1 MTEVTT
7 QAVVGKI
14 VEAQTLLTDYTTQ
27 AVATRLDSGA
37 ANQSSK
43 LSNEEMAYRVAVAIA
58 ALKGEVPP
66 IREQSQLTA
75 EQLTQKLATFV
86 ETFKIRAIEG
96 EPSQVAQTIPTD
108 KTYADYLREG
118 QALSI
123 ALHAAFP
130 AKYKADQAIWPA
142 RLEKLLDDPAFQ
154 AKGTGLETITDGCVS
169 GTNGEGMTRKGATQ
183 ELAKQGLQHE
193 NDPVLVAAHTGRY
206 LVDAT
211 SIFQGQ
217 AVRAAGGAFYFH
229 VDGLRAS
236 VIDYGHSPNR
246 VSSSARRAPSELKT

>member
-1 MTEVTT
+1 MITTSTAPAAISSADIADLSTVSRATTEALASLASGQTT
-7 QAVVGKI
+7 VELPQATL
-14 VEAQTLLTDYTTQ
+14 EAMAKLL
-27 AVATRLDSGA
+27 RLHT
-37 ANQSSK
+37 
-43 LSNEEMAYRVAVAIA
+43 
-58 ALKGEVPP
+58 KGEVSVGAVA
-66 IREQSQLTA
+66 EHLTA
-75 EQLTQKLATFV
+75 EQLTRKLASFV

-130 AKYKADQAIWPA
+130 AKYKADKAIWPA
-142 RLEKLLDDPAFQ
+142 RLEQLLADPAFQ

-169 GTNGEGMTRKGATQ
+169 GTNGEGMTRKVATQ
-183 ELAKQGLQHE
+183 ELTKQGLQHE
-193 NDPVLVAAHTGRY
+193 DDPVLVAAHTGRY

-217 AVRAAGGAFYFH
+217 VVRAAGGAFYFSD
-229 VDGLRAS
+229 DGLDAGD
-236 VIDYGHSPNR
+236 IDDGNSYND

>member
-1 MTEVTT
+1 M
-7 QAVVGKI
+7 AK
-14 VEAQTLLTDYTTQ
+14 LL
-27 AVATRLDSGA
+27 RLHT
-37 ANQSSK
+37 
-43 LSNEEMAYRVAVAIA
+43 
-58 ALKGEVPP
+58 KGEVSVGAVA
-66 IREQSQLTA
+66 EHLTA
-75 EQLTQKLATFV
+75 EQLTQKLASFV

-142 RLEKLLDDPAFQ
+142 RLEQLLADPAFQ

-169 GTNGEGMTRKGATQ
+169 GTKHMILKGATQ

-193 NDPVLVAAHTGRY
+193 DDPVLVAAHTGRY

-217 AVRAAGGAFYFH
+217 VVRAAGGAFYFYAY
-229 VDGLRAS
+229 GLDARDIRDDS
-236 VIDYGHSPNR
+236 SYFS

>member
-1 MTEVTT
+1 MNLQQDTVLTGARALLGTLPEADRAAVSLALVADSAEHLSPEAR
-7 QAVVGKI
+7 QA
-14 VEAQTLLTDYTTQ
+14 LLQILPKEQSTVL
-27 AVATRLDSGA
+27 APATSTREA
-37 ANQSSK
+37 AN
-43 LSNEEMAYRVAVAIA
+43 L
-58 ALKGEVPP
+58 
-66 IREQSQLTA
+66 
-75 EQLTQKLATFV
+75 QLTQDLAAFV
-86 ETFKIRAIEG
+86 ATYKIRAIEG
-96 EPSQVAQTIPTD
+96 ESSQVAQTIPTD

-130 AKYKADQAIWPA
+130 EKYKADQAIWPA
-142 RLEKLLDDPAFQ
+142 RLEQLLADPAFQ

-169 GTNGEGMTRKGATQ
+169 GTNGEGMTRAGATRK
-183 ELAKQGLQHE
+183 LASQGLKHE

-217 AVRAAGGAFYFH
+217 VVRAAGGAFRFH
-229 VDGLRAS
+229 AGGLGASDIGDADGGN
-236 VIDYGHSPNR
+236 D